1 MKKAQESVI
10 LAKIKT
16 KFYTFASRKSN
27 ALCFGRKTK
36 YETLRYEKRNTI
48 TDNRKTINEQH
59 IWLTLEK

>member
-1 MKKAQESVI
+1 MKKAQENVI
-10 LAKIKT
+10 LTEIKT

-36 YETLRYEKRNTI
+36 YETLPYEK
-48 TDNRKTINEQH
+48 RKTINEQH

>member
-1 MKKAQESVI
+1 M
-10 LAKIKT
+10 KT

>member
-1 MKKAQESVI
+1 MKKAQENVI
-10 LAKIKT
+10 LVEMKT
-16 KFYTFASRKSN
+16 KFYTFASRKSY

-48 TDNRKTINEQH
+48 NEQH